1 MPRTREVSLSRQFLD
16 EEKGTDGRTN
26 QHKRSSPHI
35 FYLKGVVEMLGSIF
49 KLAKVLFPVG
59 WLVLGVTLVAMPLI
73 WHESSKHLALAS
85 DRSTADQMGPTAD
98 QRKMSASDRALTQQ
112 IRKAIHHDGSLSN
125 FGKNIKIFTQ
135 NGKVALRGPVR
146 SEQERYN
153 LGTKA
158 ADAAGQGNVSN
169 QLDVTPL
176 K

>member
-1 MPRTREVSLSRQFLD
+1 MKKRVQMEERTSTSVVGHTSL
-16 EEKGTDGRTN
+16 
-26 QHKRSSPHI
+26 
-35 FYLKGVVEMLGSIF
+35 YLKGTMEMLGSLF
-49 KLAKVLFPVG
+49 KFAKVLFPVG
-59 WLVLGVTLVAMPLI
+59 WLVLGVALVAMPLI

-85 DRSTADQMGPTAD
+85 VRSTADQMEPTAD
-98 QRKMSASDRALTQQ
+98 QRKMSPADRALTQQ

-135 NGKVALRGPVR
+135 DGKVALRGPVR

>member
-1 MPRTREVSLSRQFLD
+1 M
-16 EEKGTDGRTN
+16 
-26 QHKRSSPHI
+26 
-35 FYLKGVVEMLGSIF
+35 EMLGSSS
-49 KLAKVLFPVG
+49 KLAKILFPVG
-59 WLVLGVTLVAMPLI
+59 WLVLGVSLVAMPLI
-73 WHESSKHLALAS
+73 WHESSKHMALAN

-98 QRKMSASDRALTQQ
+98 QRKMSPSDRALTQQ

-125 FGKNIKIFTQ
+125 FGRNIKIFTQ

-146 SEQERYN
+146 SEQERHN

-169 QLDVTPL
+169 QLEVTPL

>member
-1 MPRTREVSLSRQFLD
+1 MPGSL
-16 EEKGTDGRTN
+16 
-26 QHKRSSPHI
+26 
-35 FYLKGVVEMLGSIF
+35 F
-49 KLAKVLFPVG
+49 KLARVLFPVG
-59 WLVLGVTLVAMPLI
+59 WLVLGVALMAMPLI

-98 QRKMSASDRALTQQ
+98 QRKMSLSDRALTQQ
-112 IRKAIHHDGSLSN
+112 IRKSIHHDGSLSN

-158 ADAAGQGNVSN
+158 EDAAGLGNVSN